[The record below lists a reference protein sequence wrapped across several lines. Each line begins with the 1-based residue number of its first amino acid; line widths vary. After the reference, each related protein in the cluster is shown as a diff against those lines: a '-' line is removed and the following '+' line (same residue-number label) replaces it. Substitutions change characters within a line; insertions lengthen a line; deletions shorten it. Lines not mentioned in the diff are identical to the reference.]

1 MKGRDMRIVTFVVT
15 LAVLFSY
22 PSSTFAEKIVTSV
35 HAVAMHGK
43 PRYGPGFKH
52 FAYVNPHAPKGGD
65 VRLYAIGTFDN
76 LNSFTLKGIPAVSL
90 GLLYDTLLTQSF
102 DEAFTEYGL
111 VAESIEVPEDR
122 SWVAFE
128 LRREARWHDGKP
140 VTVED
145 VIFSLKM
152 LKTKGHPFY
161 RAYYANVAGAEK
173 IGERKVKFHFSGG
186 ENRELPLITGQLPVL
201 PKHYWESRS
210 FEKTTLEPPLG
221 SGPYKIKSFQP
232 GRTITYARVKDYWGR
247 NLPINRGRHNFDT
260 IRYDY
265 YRDSTVALQAFKA
278 GEYDFR
284 QENSSKDWAT
294 AYDVSDVHR
303 GLIKKELVPNERPT
317 GMQAFIFNIRRSFF
331 KDRRVREAVTYAFDF
346 EWANQNLFYGQYTR
360 TTSYFSNSEL
370 ASQGLPN
377 PEELTILQPFRE
389 KIPKEV
395 YTKEYRP
402 PTTLGEGRIR
412 ANLRHALKLLKE
424 AGWVFRNRKL
434 VNEKTGKPFSFEIL
448 LNQPTWERI
457 SLPFAKNLERL
468 GIDARVRTVDAAQ
481 YQKRVEEFD
490 YDMVVDVFPQS
501 LSPGNEQRDFWS
513 SASADEIGS
522 RNTIGIKDPTVDALI
537 DLVISAPDRESL
549 VSRTRALDRV
559 LLWGHYLIPH
569 WHIRSFRVAYWDIFD
584 RPEVTP
590 RYSLG
595 FDTWWI
601 DPKKEAA
608 LKGKKETLKKK

>member
-1 MKGRDMRIVTFVVT
+1 MRIVTFLVI
-15 LAVLFSY
+15 LAVLFSC
-22 PSSTFAEKIVTSV
+22 PSGAFAEETVTPV

-43 PRYGPGFKH
+43 PKYGPDFQH
-52 FAYVNPHAPKGGD
+52 FDYANPHAPKGGD

-76 LNSFTLKGIPAVSL
+76 LNSFTLKGISAVGL
-90 GLLYDTLLTQSF
+90 GGLYDTLLTQSF

-111 VAESIEVPEDR
+111 LAESIEMPEDR
-122 SWVAFE
+122 SWVAFT
-128 LRREARWHDGKP
+128 LRKKARWHDGKP

-145 VIFSLKM
+145 VIFTLNVF
-152 LKTKGHPFY
+152 KTKGHPFY

-173 IGERKVKFHFSGG
+173 IGERKVKFTFSGG
-186 ENRELPLITGQLPVL
+186 ENRELPLITGQLPIL

-232 GRTITYARVKDYWGR
+232 GRTITYTRVKDYWGKD
-247 NLPINRGRHNFDT
+247 LPMNRGRHNFDT

-294 AYDVSDVHR
+294 AYDVPAVHG

-317 GMQAFIFNIRRSFF
+317 GMQAFIFNIRRPFF
-331 KDRRVREAVTYAFDF
+331 KDRRVREALTYAFDF

-360 TTSYFSNSEL
+360 TSSYFSNSEL
-370 ASQGLPN
+370 ASRGLPT
-377 PEELTILQPFRE
+377 PAELIILQPFRD

-402 PTTLGEGRIR
+402 PSTLGEGRIR
-412 ANLRHALKLLKE
+412 ANLRQAMQLLKE

-434 VNEKTGKPFSFEIL
+434 VNDKTGVPFSFEIL
-448 LNQPTWERI
+448 LSQPTWERI
-457 SLPFAKNLERL
+457 SLPFAKNLKRL

-481 YQKRVEEFD
+481 YQKRMEEFD

-549 VSRTRALDRV
+549 VFRTRALDRV

-569 WHIRSFRVAYWDIFD
+569 WHIRSFRVAYWDKFD
-584 RPEVTP
+584 RPGVTP
-590 RYSLG
+590 KYSLG
-595 FDTWWI
+595 FDTWWV
-601 DPKKEAA
+601 DHEKEAV
-608 LKGKKETLKKK
+608 LKGKKETIKKR